1 MTRDT
6 GTATAPQTR
15 RDAVLRF
22 LAEQEAANSIQLS
35 SLLRHPTLPPEPELF
50 VAETGGEVAAVAA
63 WTPPY
68 KLVLAA
74 NTAPGAISG
83 LVDAVLVSGAQI
95 PGVLGEPSLANAFA
109 AAWSARTGCT
119 VRLEMEQ
126 RMLAATRIVPPS
138 GVSGSARVVTSA
150 DRDQVIAWFAEFA
163 QEIWQTAPDQAQV
176 AGERMLDQMGT
187 GRGGMFWIDAAGA
200 PVSIAYYKAPTV
212 TGIRIG
218 PVYTPPQH
226 RRRGYAAAVTAA
238 TSQYLLDSGYQF
250 VCLYTDADNPT
261 SNHVYESIGYIH
273 VIDSVILAFDQD
285 GPESASIR

>member
-6 GTATAPQTR
+6 DTATAPQTR

-50 VAETGGEVAAVAA
+50 VAEADGEVAAVAA

-83 LVDAVLVSGAQI
+83 LVDAVLASGAQI
-95 PGVLGEPSLANAFA
+95 PGVLGEPGLANAFA
-109 AAWSARTGCT
+109 DAWSARTGCT

-176 AGERMLDQMGT
+176 AGERMLDQMGP

-238 TSQYLLDSGYQF
+238 TSQYLLDSGYRF
-250 VCLYTDADNPT
+250 VCLYTDADNST
-261 SNHVYESIGYIH
+261 SNHVYESIGYTH